1 MNYPIGWKVKGMDGN
16 DYRVLS
22 ADHDHGT
29 YLIGELASFDE
40 DSDLGP
46 LHPRSYLFT
55 CQVEESWLS

>member
-1 MNYPIGWKVKGMDGN
+1 MNLAIGWQVQGIDGN

-40 DSDLGP
+40 NSEYGP
-46 LHPRSYLFT
+46 LHPLSYQFT
-55 CQVEESWLS
+55 CQVEGNLIS

>member
-1 MNYPIGWKVKGMDGN
+1 MNLAIGWKVQGIDGN

-40 DSDLGP
+40 NSEYGP
-46 LHPRSYLFT
+46 LHPLSYQFT
-55 CQVEESWLS
+55 CQVEGNLIS

>member
-1 MNYPIGWKVKGMDGN
+1 MNLAIGWKVQGIDGN

-40 DSDLGP
+40 TSKHGP
-46 LHPRSYLFT
+46 LHPLSYLFT
-55 CQVEESWLS
+55 CHVDGALIS

>member
-1 MNYPIGWKVKGMDGN
+1 VNLAIGWKVQGIDGN

-40 DSDLGP
+40 NSEYGP
-46 LHPRSYLFT
+46 LHPLSYQFT
-55 CQVEESWLS
+55 CQVEGNLIS